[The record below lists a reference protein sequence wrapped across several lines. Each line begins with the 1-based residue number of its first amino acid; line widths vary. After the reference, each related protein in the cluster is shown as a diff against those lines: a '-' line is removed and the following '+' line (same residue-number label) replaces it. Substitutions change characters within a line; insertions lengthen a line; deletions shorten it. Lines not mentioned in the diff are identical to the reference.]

1 MTRAI
6 DGRLLLK
13 LAAQVEELQA
23 RVTELEGAQRIN
35 ALTIARHAEAI
46 ETIAEALNAE
56 DDEEGAMIQ

>member
-1 MTRAI
+1 MQSI

-23 RVTELEGAQRIN
+23 RVTELEGAQRIH

-46 ETIAEALNAE
+46 EAIVAALNADE
-56 DDEEGAMIQ
+56 DEEGAMIQ